1 MKKSTTMNKVF
12 FILWLVLSGT
22 LATAQD
28 MFKITGRLGGSLS
41 GNLMLV
47 INGPQGA
54 VKLADA
60 MMIDGNFEFTGKVD
74 AMTPAYILTDQQQPI
89 ATLMLENTE
98 YALLAGQNGIE
109 VEGGGEAQ
117 KILNRYNAVNQMIMR
132 EKMKMELEAKQAY
145 AQQNQMKLQ
154 ALQQQFQKVMEE
166 AGKQQAALFETY
178 KDSPV
183 TAFVIASGMQQ
194 MDYTSLKTVYDNL
207 GENAK
212 NCLHGQVIARQIKQF
227 KRVEVGAV
235 PVDFMGLTAEGDT
248 VSLYGVQAKLKL
260 VDFWA
265 SWCAPCRAELPNVK
279 KIYKKYRELGLEII
293 GVSIDQK
300 PADWMKALE
309 EEKLPWPNIIDPEGK
324 IANHYFVRAIPYTL
338 LLDENNKII
347 AKNLRGKELEKK
359 IAELLPQ

>member
-1 MKKSTTMNKVF
+1 MNKIF
-12 FILWLVLSGT
+12 FIVWLVLSGT

-47 INGPQGA
+47 VNGPQGA
-54 VKLADA
+54 VKLAET
-60 MMIDGNFEFTGKVD
+60 MMVDGNFEFTGKVD

-98 YALLAGQNGIE
+98 YLLAAGQNGIE

-117 KILNRYNAVNQMIMR
+117 KILNRYNAVNQMITR
-132 EKMKMELEAKQAY
+132 EKMKMEMEAKQAY

-166 AGKQQAALFETY
+166 AGKQQNALFETY

-194 MDYTSLKTVYDNL
+194 MDYASLKTMYDNL

-212 NCLHGQVIARQIKQF
+212 NCLYGQAIARQIEEF
-227 KRVEVGAV
+227 KRVEVGSV
-235 PVDFMGLTAEGDT
+235 PADFVGLTAEGDT
-248 VSLYGVQAKLKL
+248 VSLYGVQAKVKL

-265 SWCAPCRAELPNVK
+265 SWCAPCRAEMPNVK
-279 KIYKKYRELGLEII
+279 KIYKKYREKGLEII
-293 GVSIDQK
+293 GVSIDKQ
-300 PADWMKALE
+300 PTDWVKALQ
-309 EEKLPWPNIIDPEGK
+309 EEKMPWQNIIDPEGK
-324 IANHYFVRAIPYTL
+324 IATYFLVRAIPHTL
-338 LLDENNKII
+338 LLDENNRIL

-359 IAELLPQ
+359 IAELFGNETRQ